1 MNLIKRKIAYF
12 LVVPVLLQY
21 SCASLSKN
29 SGNSKYSAYLFVYFT
44 GNDKK
49 DESIHFA
56 LSKDA
61 FHYIALNHDHPVISS
76 AKISS
81 TGGVRDPH
89 ILRGEKDSI
98 FYMVATDM
106 VSANGW
112 NSNRA
117 LVMMKS
123 KDLIHWKSS
132 VVNIQTGY
140 AGQENLLR
148 VWAPQ
153 TIYDKK
159 AGKYMVYFSMKH
171 GNAPDKIY
179 YAYANKDFSG
189 FESEP
194 KLLYQS
200 PADGASIDADI
211 IYFKRKYHLFYK
223 TEGSHTLG
231 IKTAVS
237 TDLTGKYVLQDG
249 YMQQTKEAVE
259 GSCVF
264 PLIDRSGFIL
274 MYDVYMK
281 GKYQFTFSR
290 DLAHFSVIDKS
301 VSMDFH
307 PRHGTIIPITEQEAE
322 RLEKEWGE

>member
-1 MNLIKRKIAYF
+1 M
-12 LVVPVLLQY
+12 QY
-21 SCASLSKN
+21 SCSAQIRS
-29 SGNSKYSAYLFVYFT
+29 SGNLRYNAYLFVYFT

-56 LSKDA
+56 LSDDA
-61 FHYIALNHDHPVISS
+61 LHYKALNNDQPVISS
-76 AKISS
+76 AQISS

-89 ILRGEKDSI
+89 ILRGEKDNI

-123 KDLIHWKSS
+123 KDLIHWQSS
-132 VVNIQTGY
+132 VVNIQKTY
-140 AGQENLLR
+140 AVQNDLLR

-159 AGKYMVYFSMKH
+159 AGKYMVYFSMKY
-171 GNAPDKIY
+171 GDAPDKIY

-194 KLLYQS
+194 QLLYQS
-200 PADGASIDADI
+200 PENGASIDADI
-211 IYFKRKYHLFYK
+211 IYFKGKYHLFYK
-223 TEGSHTLG
+223 TEGSHVLG

-237 TDLTGKYVLQDG
+237 NDLTGQYALRNGYV
-249 YMQQTKEAVE
+249 QQTKEPVE
-259 GSCVF
+259 GSCIF
-264 PLIDRSGFIL
+264 PLINRQGFIL
-274 MYDVYMK
+274 MYDMYMK
-281 GKYQFTFSR
+281 GKYQFTYSK
-290 DLAHFSVIDKS
+290 DLTHFKIIDQS
-301 VSMDFH
+301 ISMDFH
-307 PRHGTIIPITEQEAE
+307 PRHGTVIPITKQETE
-322 RLEKEWGE
+322 RLRKEWEN